1 MTISITVII
10 MQSRHYTRPHSANTC
25 LHVANI
31 SDLTYIRRISGRINV
46 QFTSPTTSFKVVRW
60 PGEGDRR
67 HSPLFAY
74 VYTLSVCETHSHSSH
89 VDIRDV
95 HDAHVV
101 LEAVR
106 LNILPLLKRRLLAS
120 ERDELR
126 SGHVY
131 VWEEAQ
137 DDGGLLRW
145 TDGRRW

>member
-1 MTISITVII
+1 MHCFHLLDRNIYKIQVN
-10 MQSRHYTRPHSANTC
+10 MQSSTLLHYYLRTCTLRHHHHHALTDSSRKAL
-25 LHVANI
+25 LHILHFV
-31 SDLTYIRRISGRINV
+31 SQTYVRDLG
-46 QFTSPTTSFKVVRW
+46 
-60 PGEGDRR
+60 
-67 HSPLFAY
+67 HALH
-74 VYTLSVCETHSHSSH
+74 LSK
-89 VDIRDV
+89 DIRDV

-106 LNILPLLKRRLLAS
+106 LNILPLLKRRLLES
-120 ERDELR
+120 ERDELK

>member
-1 MTISITVII
+1 M
-10 MQSRHYTRPHSANTC
+10 Y
-25 LHVANI
+25 
-31 SDLTYIRRISGRINV
+31 
-46 QFTSPTTSFKVVRW
+46 
-60 PGEGDRR
+60 
-67 HSPLFAY
+67 
-74 VYTLSVCETHSHSSH
+74 SSH
-89 VDIRDV
+89 HQQQPSRSYGGLVKETAVTHPSLRTCIVRLSTNLSAYCSSLDIRDV